1 MSKVRQIKK
10 KLKISVKFRSQKWKW
25 SSVLP
30 TFCVTCREYGPV
42 QRLQKRFH
50 LVEKSGEDFHLDD
63 YCATHEHLM
72 LKKIWKKAVAKGPQ
86 EKMREILESRKN
98 KKITNK
104 AYLEQHLLNL
114 NQEQLKFK
122 KDVQGRNKDN
132 PSVAFELLIINCQT
146 YFKIFSSFNC

>member
-1 MSKVRQIKK
+1 
-10 KLKISVKFRSQKWKW
+10 
-25 SSVLP
+25 
-30 TFCVTCREYGPV
+30 
-42 QRLQKRFH
+42 
-50 LVEKSGEDFHLDD
+50 
-63 YCATHEHLM
+63 
-72 LKKIWKKAVAKGPQ
+72 
-86 EKMREILESRKN
+86 MREILESRKN

-146 YFKIFSSFNC
+146 YFKVFSSFNCLALNFCPKRDTFCRQKRGPVTDARL